1 MKSKHYL
8 KKNEATKYEIIKIIL
23 LWFTLTIPISLF
35 VFSQMLGKM
44 KLNIFLFL
52 TILLISVLVAAIASQ
67 YITNKYI
74 FKR

>member
-23 LWFTLTIPISLF
+23 LWFTLTIPTSLF